1 MQSTPMVRH
10 VLYDEALTRGLG
22 DVEARMLVEWLVDWA
37 EMLAD
42 MAPDEDQAW
51 EQFRNVCR
59 RARVFSRFVA
69 LWSEP
74 RSRGAATQLA
84 ATERMEWALPD
95 RPLEPDEL
103 MERIL
108 DRETGHL
115 CN

>member
-10 VLYDEALTRGLG
+10 VLFDEALTRGLG

-42 MAPDEDQAW
+42 LAPSEELAW
-51 EQFRNVCR
+51 EQFRGVCH
-59 RARVFSRFVA
+59 RARVFSRFVS
-69 LWSEP
+69 LWANP
-74 RSRGAATQLA
+74 LSRGAASQLA
-84 ATERMEWALPD
+84 ATERLEWALPN
-95 RPLEPDEL
+95 RPIEPDEL

-108 DRETGHL
+108 DRESRTL

>member
-1 MQSTPMVRH
+1 MQSTPMVRQ
-10 VLYDEALTRGLG
+10 VLFDEALTRGLG

-42 MAPDEDQAW
+42 LATDEDHTW
-51 EQFRNVCR
+51 EQFGRMCR

-74 RSRGAATQLA
+74 QSRGAATQLA
-84 ATERMEWALPD
+84 AVEKLEWALPSQ
-95 RPLEPDEL
+95 PLEPDEL

-108 DRETGHL
+108 DRESRAM